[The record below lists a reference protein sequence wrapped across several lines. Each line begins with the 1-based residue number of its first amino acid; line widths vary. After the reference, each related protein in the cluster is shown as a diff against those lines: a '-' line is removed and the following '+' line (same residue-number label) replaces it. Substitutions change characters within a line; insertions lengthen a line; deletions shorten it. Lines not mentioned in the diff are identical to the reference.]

1 MCLVKVLL
9 YLKKITNFLS
19 LNCRSFGV
27 ALWECVQF
35 GTLPY
40 ADLTNEHVLRLV
52 IKEKSI
58 KLPKPD
64 LPVSHIDRL

>member
-1 MCLVKVLL
+1 MKTRV
-9 YLKKITNFLS
+9 IS
-19 LNCRSFGV
+19 LHLISCRSFGV

-64 LPVSHIDRL
+64 LPISHIDRL